1 MSRESNRAEL
11 EARLSRISTRWS
23 LVAEAHTPDADKHA
37 ALSRQALF
45 ETYAAASYKY
55 LLGAV
60 RDAEAA
66 EELCHEF
73 AVRFLGGDFHR
84 ADPSRGRFRD
94 YLRKVLINLANDYQR
109 SRRDQPRSLPDHS
122 QIAAPHFDAVQEP
135 SFDQCLRAELLDQA
149 WRGLSDVNPTYH
161 AVLSMRV
168 SHPDMSSREIAD
180 GVNLQT
186 GKRLSPDT
194 IRKTLERA
202 RGKFADLLLQEV
214 SRVCEAN
221 AIEQLREELDHLDLL
236 KYCQASLDRWR
247 QGT

>member
-1 MSRESNRAEL
+1 MSRESGRPDL
-11 EARLSRISTRWS
+11 EARLSRISTQWS
-23 LVAEAHTPDADKHA
+23 LVAEAHAPDKDTNA

-45 ETYAAASYKY
+45 ERYAAASYKY
-55 LLGAV
+55 LLAAV
-60 RDAEAA
+60 RDEEAA

-122 QIAAPHFDAVQEP
+122 QIAASQLDADEEP
-135 SFDQCLRAELLDQA
+135 SFDLCLRAELLDQA
-149 WRGLSDVNPTYH
+149 WRGLNEVNPTYF

-168 SHPDMSSREIAD
+168 SDPDLSSREIAE
-180 GVNLQT
+180 GLNLRN
-186 GKRLSPDT
+186 GKQMSADT

-202 RGKFADLLLQEV
+202 RAKFADLLLLEV
-214 SRVCEAN
+214 SRLCEACDV
-221 AIEQLREELDHLDLL
+221 EQLREELDQLDLL

-247 QGT
+247 KDT